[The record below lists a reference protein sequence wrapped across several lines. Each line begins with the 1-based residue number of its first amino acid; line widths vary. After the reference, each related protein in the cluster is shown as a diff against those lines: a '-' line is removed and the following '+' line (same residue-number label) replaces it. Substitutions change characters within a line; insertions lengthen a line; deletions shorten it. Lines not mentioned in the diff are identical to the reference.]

1 MGYSKKK
8 EYDME
13 IKELVKTILLRCDKH
28 KIPVFISLAVEDD
41 GRDTKYVTEM
51 LSAANLG
58 VSLKK
63 DNLVKFALVT
73 SGFEVVPERRAPV
86 YEEELEVLD
95 REE

>member
-8 EYDME
+8 EYDRE
-13 IKELVKTILLRCDKH
+13 IKELVKTLLLRCDKH
-28 KIPVFISLAVEDD
+28 KIPIFISLAVEDD

-73 SGFEVVPERRAPV
+73 SGFDVVPERKAPI
-86 YEEELEVLD
+86 YEQELEVVGS
-95 REE
+95 EE